1 MKICVLIKQVPNE
14 DAIIKIS
21 PDGNG
26 IIKDN
31 LTYCTNEPDTYAL
44 EEALL
49 IKESTDDCEVVVCTM
64 GKETASQILKEALAK
79 GADRAILI
87 DNKNLDEDLDPL
99 EISKII
105 SKVLDKEKFDLVLSG
120 LQSDDSGHAQTGLLI
135 AELLNMT
142 HASLVVG
149 TEMLSDGKMKVK
161 KELESGWFQWA
172 EMTLPSSL
180 SIQSGLNKPR
190 YASLK
195 GIMGA
200 KKKQIDRYDSNELEI
215 QISDTK
221 LETQK
226 IYIPQK
232 SKETKYIEGDND
244 TIVEELI
251 RILKDDIKAIN

>member
-26 IIKDN
+26 IIEDN
-31 LTYCTNEPDTYAL
+31 LTFSTNEPDSYAL

-49 IKESTDDCEVVVCTM
+49 IKENIENCEVIVCTM
-64 GKETASQILKEALAK
+64 GKSSSLQILKEGLAK
-79 GADRAILI
+79 GADRAIFI
-87 DNKNLDEDLDPL
+87 DNQPIANSDPL
-99 EISKII
+99 TKSKIFSSI
-105 SKVLDKEKFDLVLSG
+105 LEKENFDLILSG
-120 LQSDDSGHAQTGLLI
+120 LQSDDDGHAQTGLLL

-149 TEMLSDGKMKVK
+149 TEVLNDGKMKVK

-172 EMTLPSSL
+172 EMQLPSSL

-200 KKKQIDRYDSNELEI
+200 KKKQIDMVSLDDLNIEPGSSCTSIEKMYL
-215 QISDTK
+215 
-221 LETQK
+221 
-226 IYIPQK
+226 PQK
-232 SKETKYIEGDND
+232 SKETHFIDGDTG
-244 TIVEELI
+244 TIVEGI
-251 RILKDDIKAIN
+251 IKVLKDEVKAI

>member
-14 DAIIKIS
+14 DAIIKIA
-21 PDGNG
+21 PNGDG

-49 IKESTDDCEVVVCTM
+49 IKESVGDCEVVACTM
-64 GKETASQILKEALAK
+64 GKDSSSQILKEALAK

-87 DNKNLDEDLDPL
+87 NNDNLEDLDPL
-99 EISKII
+99 GI
-105 SKVLDKEKFDLVLSG
+105 SKVISNVLQKERFDLILSG
-120 LQSDDSGHAQTGLLI
+120 LQSDDSGHSQTGLLI
-135 AELLNMT
+135 AELLDMT

-149 TEMLSDGKMKVK
+149 TEILSNEKIKVK
-161 KELESGWFQWA
+161 KELESGWFQWT
-172 EMTLPSSL
+172 EMDMPSSI

-200 KKKQIDRYDSNELEI
+200 KKKQLDKYNPDELEI
-215 QISDTK
+215 NIPKSHIEIKQI
-221 LETQK
+221 
-226 IYIPQK
+226 YVPQK
-232 SKETKYIEGDND
+232 SKETKYIDGDTD
-244 TIVEELI
+244 SIVEELI
-251 RILKDDIKAIN
+251 KILKDDIKAIN

>member
-21 PDGNG
+21 PDGSG

-49 IKESTDDCEVVVCTM
+49 IKESADDCEVVVCTM

-149 TEMLSDGKMKVK
+149 TEILPNGKMKVK

-172 EMTLPSSL
+172 EMILPSSL

-200 KKKQIDRYDSNELEI
+200 KKKQIDKYDPNELEI
-215 QISDTK
+215 QISDSK

-251 RILKDDIKAIN
+251 KILKDDIKAIN

>member
-21 PDGNG
+21 PDGSG
-26 IIKDN
+26 IIEDN

-49 IKESTDDCEVVVCTM
+49 IKEKMGDCEVVACTM
-64 GKETASQILKEALAK
+64 GKDAASQILKEALAK

-87 DNKNLDEDLDPL
+87 ENSGFENLDPL
-99 EISKII
+99 GISKII
-105 SKVLDKEKFDLVLSG
+105 SNILQKEGFDLILSG

-149 TEMLSDGKMKVK
+149 TEMLSNEKIKVK

-172 EMTLPSSL
+172 EMDMPSSI

-200 KKKQIDRYDSNELEI
+200 KKKQLDKYNPNELEGELPKSYI
-215 QISDTK
+215 ETK
-221 LETQK
+221 D

-232 SKETKYIEGDND
+232 SKETKYIDGDTNS
-244 TIVEELI
+244 IVEELI
-251 RILKDDIKAIN
+251 KILKDDIKAIN